1 MNHRPY
7 LYGMEIKNKYNKPF
21 VFGAKSAPKK
31 SKWSNSSFWLD
42 FDNDEERAGRVDVVK
57 LAGYKRAISNFVNI
71 VTGKSDIQVKY
82 NDNDMS
88 YTDGKTVTISSK
100 LSDGVSFDTTVGL
113 ALHEGS
119 HCLLTDFV
127 ALKNFLNSTYD
138 YNRSTTIKDL
148 SNVIEDRRIDSY
160 IYKNAPGYRGYYEA
174 MYDEYFNAKS
184 ITNAIKLGLKN
195 KPTLEN
201 YMFHIINIANPNRD
215 ENALPGLKE
224 IFDMIDLK
232 NIDRIKS
239 TSESISIATQVYE
252 KLLTLVEA
260 NKNQDQDQDSQNN
273 GQPQSGSGSGSGK
286 KSKMKSQDM
295 DSDEEEMDSDSD
307 SEENEEEAE
316 EELTP
321 KQRRAK
327 EKAEKEAQKQLEK
340 DLKDI
345 QKNLEKDIK
354 KQKEFLNGK
363 IKKGKVSK
371 TQSKQI
377 DTMTS
382 NDVYI
387 ERVGEVRGE
396 NGDIKKGANINVLV
410 INGITQQVLDSG
422 LVSNHY
428 GSRGWRSLDHTKPV
442 QEGMQLGILLG
453 KKLKTRDEERVL
465 KTTRCANGTI
475 DKRLIAE
482 LGFGAENVFSQII
495 HYNVKP
501 VYVHLSIDASGSM
514 SGSKW
519 EKSLKTAV
527 AIAKACSMVSNIHV
541 CIDIRG
547 EVTGMYGT
555 PLTWVVYDSKKNNM
569 NHILK
574 HFPSLQATSSTPESL
589 CYESIRKQI
598 VRNANGKESFFIT
611 FSDGEPSYYAN
622 TGTNS
627 YHYAGQSA
635 YDHCKTQVNALKK
648 NNIHVLAYFV
658 TESDYGTE
666 YYNRV
671 FKSMYGE
678 NSAYIDTTALN
689 ALSRSINAMFERKQ
703 VA

>member
-1 MNHRPY
+1 MNHRSY
-7 LYGMEIKNKYNKPF
+7 LYGMEIKNKYKKPF

-42 FDNDEERAGRVDVVK
+42 FDSDEERVGRVDVVK

-71 VTGKSDIQVKY
+71 VTGKSDIHVKY

-119 HCLLTDFV
+119 HCLLTDFK
-127 ALKNFLNSTYD
+127 ALKNFINSTYD
-138 YNRSTTIKDL
+138 YKRLHTIKDL
-148 SNVIEDRRIDSY
+148 TNVIEDRRIDSY

-195 KPTLEN
+195 DPTLEN
-201 YMFHIINIANPNRD
+201 YMFHIINIANPNRN

-239 TSESISIATQVYE
+239 TSESIEIATQVYE
-252 KLLTLVEA
+252 KLLELVVT
-260 NKNQDQDQDSQNN
+260 KQNQDQDQDSQPNN
-273 GQPQSGSGSGSGK
+273 QSQPSGGSGNGK
-286 KSKMKSQDM
+286 SSKMKSQEQEFDEE
-295 DSDEEEMDSDSD
+295 DETEGDGEGEDEEEED
-307 SEENEEEAE
+307 
-316 EELTP
+316 LTP

-340 DLKDI
+340 DIKDI

-354 KQKEFLNGK
+354 KQKDFLDGK

-387 ERVGEVRGE
+387 ERVGEVKTE
-396 NGDIKKGANINVLV
+396 NGNITKGANINVLV
-410 INGITQQVLDSG
+410 INGITPQILESG

-428 GSRGWRSLDHTKPV
+428 GNGGWRGLDHSKPV

-465 KTTRCANGTI
+465 KTTRCANGAI

-514 SGSKW
+514 SGAKW

-574 HFPSLQATSSTPESL
+574 HFPQLQATSSTPESL

-598 VRNANGKESFFIT
+598 VKNANGKESFFIT

-622 TGTNS
+622 TGNNS
-627 YHYAGQSA
+627 YRYSGESA
-635 YDHCKTQVNALKK
+635 YIHCRNQVNALTKS
-648 NNIHVLAYFV
+648 NIHVLAYFV

-671 FKSMYGE
+671 FKNMYGSS
-678 NSAYIDTTALN
+678 SAYIDTTALN

>member
-7 LYGMEIKNKYNKPF
+7 LYDMEIKNKFKKPF

-42 FDNDEERAGRVDVVK
+42 FDNDEEKTSRVNVVK

-71 VTGKSDIQVKY
+71 VTGKSDIHVKY

-119 HCLLTDFV
+119 HCLLTDFK
-127 ALKNFLNSTYD
+127 ALTDFINRTYD
-138 YNRSTTIKDL
+138 PQRLDTVKNL

-195 KPTLEN
+195 EPTLEN

-239 TSESISIATQVYE
+239 TKESISIAIEIYE
-252 KLLTLVEA
+252 KLLKLVEV
-260 NKNQDQDQDSQNN
+260 NKDQDQDSGNQTNS
-273 GQPQSGSGSGSGK
+273 QPQPGSGSGSS
-286 KSKMKSQDM
+286 KSPK
-295 DSDEEEMDSDSD
+295 SDSQEMNN
-307 SEENEEEAE
+307 EEGEEDNDGDGEEAE

-321 KQRRAK
+321 KERKAK
-327 EKAEKEAQKQLEK
+327 EKAEKENQKQLEK

-354 KQKEFLNGK
+354 KQKDFLDGN

-387 ERVGEVRGE
+387 ERVGEVKTE
-396 NGDIKKGANINVLV
+396 NGDVTRNANVDVLV
-410 INGITQQVLDSG
+410 INGITPQILDSG
-422 LVSNHY
+422 LVRNHY
-428 GSRGWRSLDHTKPV
+428 SNSGWRSQEYSKPV

-453 KKLKTRDEERVL
+453 KRLKTRDEERVL
-465 KTTRCANGTI
+465 KTTRCANGAI

-482 LGFGAENVFSQII
+482 LGFGAENVFSQVI
-495 HYNVKP
+495 HYSVKP

-514 SGSKW
+514 GGTKW

-547 EVTGMYGT
+547 EVNGMYGT
-555 PLTWVVYDSKKNNM
+555 PLTWVVYDSKRNNM

-574 HFPSLQATSSTPESL
+574 HFPQLQCTSSTPESL

-611 FSDGEPSYYAN
+611 FSDGEPCYYAN
-622 TGTNS
+622 TGSSS
-627 YHYAGQSA
+627 YHYSGQSA
-635 YDHCKTQVNALKK
+635 YDHCKHQVNALKK

-666 YYNRV
+666 YYNTA

-678 NSAYIDTTALN
+678 NSAYIDITALN
-689 ALSRSINAMFERKQ
+689 ALSRSINGLFERKQ
-703 VA
+703 SA